1 MTGEKKKT
9 IKILNTPSAAAY
21 VFILPS
27 VIILTLFTVLP
38 ICISLIMSF
47 LNIDIFLSKIS
58 FSGMNHYLRIMS
70 DSRFWN
76 ALRNT
81 VYFTILEVPL
91 QVIFALFV
99 ANYVRKNTL
108 FRKFLRSTLFIPAV
122 CSMTAIGILWSVLLD
137 SNLGY
142 YTYLFKIIGFTN
154 IGFLK
159 DPLLAM
165 PTVIIMTVWK
175 TFGLNMIILVSG
187 IQGISDSY
195 YEAATVDGA
204 SSAIQFTNIT
214 LPLLAPTLTFCLI
227 TNTIDA
233 LKVFDQ
239 VYVMTQGGP
248 MFKTETIVSY
258 IYNVGFKIAPF
269 NLGYA
274 SAIAQVLFVLIGIVT
289 MFIYKNAY
297 KDKE

>member
-1 MTGEKKKT
+1 MTGEKKKIT
-9 IKILNTPSAAAY
+9 NSLNTPSIAAY

-27 VIILTLFTVLP
+27 IIILALFTVLP
-38 ICISLIMSF
+38 ICISLMMSF

-58 FSGMNHYLRIMS
+58 FAGINHYLKILS
-70 DSRFWN
+70 DTRFWN

-81 VYFTILEVPL
+81 AYFTALEVPM
-91 QVIFALFV
+91 QVIFALFI
-99 ANYVRKNTL
+99 ANYVSKNTV

-122 CSMTAIGILWSVLLD
+122 CSMTAIGILWSILLD

-142 YTYLFKIIGFTN
+142 YTYLFKMMGFTN
-154 IGFLK
+154 ADFLK
-159 DPLLAM
+159 NPVLAM
-165 PTVIIMTVWK
+165 PTVIVMTVWK

-195 YEAATVDGA
+195 YEAAKIDGA
-204 SSAIQFTNIT
+204 SSAAQFSKIT

-269 NLGYA
+269 NLG
-274 SAIAQVLFVLIGIVT
+274 
-289 MFIYKNAY
+289 
-297 KDKE
+297 